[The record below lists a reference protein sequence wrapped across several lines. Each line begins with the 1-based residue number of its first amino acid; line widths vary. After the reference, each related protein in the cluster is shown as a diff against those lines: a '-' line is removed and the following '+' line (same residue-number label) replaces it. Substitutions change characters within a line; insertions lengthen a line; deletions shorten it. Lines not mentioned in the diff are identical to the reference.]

1 MNRLKNLFK
10 TYDFYCFILQFFIE
24 LINDKF
30 SIKLL
35 NTYVNY
41 KKQTLL
47 NLSKL
52 LNRFIKSVIKAAA

>member
-10 TYDFYCFILQFFIE
+10 TYDFCCFILQFFIE